1 MCCAK
6 NELNNNDTV
15 FVGSEA
21 SGDPLAQFEIFRP
34 LNKYEGTLDG
44 FEVAV
49 QHLFDNN
56 FGVIANATI
65 VGGDTDVD
73 RDFIGEQFALPGFGD
88 AANFTV
94 FYEDDFYSARLA
106 YNLKAE
112 TYAGMDSYNP
122 LFVEE
127 RGQLDFSASYN
138 VNDNAVVFFEAQN
151 VTDED
156 VRLFA
161 RYEEM
166 LFLFQDHGP
175 IYKLGFRYKL

>member
-1 MCCAK
+1 MHLEEVAK
-6 NELNNNDTV
+6 SIRFDSKS
-15 FVGSEA
+15 FVRA
-21 SGDPLAQFEIFRP
+21 SRRESSKSYPGLVTH
-34 LNKYEGTLDG
+34 YEGTLDG
-44 FEVAV
+44 FEVAI

-56 FGVIANATI
+56 FGVLANATF

-73 RDFIGEQFALPGFGD
+73 EAYVGEQFALPGFGD
-88 AANFTV
+88 AANFSV
-94 FYEDDFYSARLA
+94 FYEDDFYSARLS

-127 RGQLDFSASYN
+127 RGQVDFSASYN
-138 VNDNAVVFFEAQN
+138 INDNSVVFFEAQN
-151 VTDED
+151 ITDED

-166 LFLFQDHGP
+166 LFLYQDHGP